1 MQERTNAGQVRSRT
15 GQKQD
20 RSDAGQDHT
29 LQDVGR
35 TGQMQER
42 FLTKDQKEAKQ
53 DECST
58 GRQIQDRTDA
68 VQVRCRTGQ
77 MQERKYTSEDGRR
90 GVADPFY
97 NPFQNS
103 LVKSSL

>member
-1 MQERTNAGQVRSRT
+1 MQDRMEAVEVGCWRGLMQERTNAGQVRSRT

-42 FLTKDQKEAKQ
+42 FLTKDQKQNKTNAVQVDKFR
-53 DECST
+53 T
-58 GRQIQDRTDA
+58 GRMQCRSDA
-68 VQVRCRTGQ
+68 GQVRCR
-77 MQERKYTSEDGRR
+77 R
-90 GVADPFY
+90 G
-97 NPFQNS
+97 NIH
-103 LVKSSL
+103 